1 MAWVATGIAA
11 AGVVTSVIGGVMG
24 AQKSAGDREAA
35 RQAAQDAYTEIKK
48 LNAPPDQSKA
58 ILIKHLESAGVYT
71 PETEKTINA
80 SFQQIQQSP
89 QGQAALKAQMGGLQM
104 LQDRAATGFSAE
116 DRASLNQIRQQ
127 AATDQQGKL
136 DAIKQNMA
144 SRGQSGSGSELAQ
157 QLSAASASG
166 ADESSNADKVAAQAQ
181 QSALQA
187 AVQSGQLGGQIGA
200 QQFSQQQ
207 ANTGITNAEQQF
219 NTQNSIARQQRNVA
233 NSNQAQQENLSNAQ
247 RISDTNTG
255 LTNAESLRQ
264 STAQRQYWQDQ
275 AQLAQIKS
283 NALNG
288 QAQTLNGQAD
298 STAKMYQGIGSG
310 AAAGLGAAGNAYAAM
325 NKPPS
330 TVNNY
335 SYGSAP
341 KTSNDA
347 SNSNLDPN
355 QKLAAFGGEIPYT
368 KYAQGGEVRKPDIYF
383 GNERPALDKLDEEEM
398 NKYMPKP
405 SPTPMPTEKRY
416 AFGSDVQKPAPE
428 LDPQKAKAFS
438 SYYNGG
444 SHEPSIDDRLKAFF
458 GGTPTPQPQGYAKG
472 GMIPSNADLN
482 MIRPAPYIPPGH
494 NPVDMR
500 DCPPGYAKG
509 GMIPNRADLDMIR
522 PHQYIPQGYSEG
534 GPVMMQQDPNMMQ
547 QPGMMENN
555 PLGMMSGGSVPGQE
569 NVAGDSFQ
577 NDTIHALLSPG
588 EVVLPKTVVEHG
600 PDAAYGFLHALL
612 NKHKQVKKGKQ

>member
-11 AGVVTSVIGGVMG
+11 AGIASSVIGGVMG
-24 AQKSAGDREAA
+24 AQKSASDRDAA
-35 RQAAQDAYTEIKK
+35 RQASQAAYDEIKK

-58 ILIKHLESAGVYT
+58 ILIKHLQSAGVYS
-71 PETEKTINA
+71 PEAEKSIDAT
-80 SFQQIQQSP
+80 FQHIQQSP

-136 DAIKQNMA
+136 EAIKQNMA
-144 SRGQSGSGSELAQ
+144 ARGQSGGGSELAQ

-166 ADESSNADKVAAQAQ
+166 ADESANADKVAAQAQ

-219 NTQNSIARQQRNVA
+219 NTQNSVARQQRNVA
-233 NSNQAQQENLSNAQ
+233 NSNQAQQENLANAQ
-247 RISDTNTG
+247 RISDVNTG
-255 LTNAESLRQ
+255 MTNAESLRQ
-264 STAQRQYWQDQ
+264 SAAQRQYWQDQ
-275 AQLAQIKS
+275 AQLAGMKS
-283 NALNG
+283 NALLG
-288 QAQTLNGQAD
+288 QAQSLNGQAD

-310 AAAGLGAAGNAYAAM
+310 AAAGLGAAGNAYASM
-325 NKPPS
+325 NKSPT

-335 SYGSAP
+335 DYGSAP

-347 SNSNLDPN
+347 SNMTPRSVN
-355 QKLAAFGGEIPYT
+355 AAFGGEMPYT
-368 KYAQGGEVRKPDIYF
+368 RYAQGGEVNKPDIYF
-383 GNERPALDKLDEEEM
+383 GSERSALDKLDEEETK
-398 NKYMPKP
+398 KYAPKP
-405 SPTPMPTEKRY
+405 SPTPMPIEKRY
-416 AFGSDVQKPAPE
+416 AYGSDVQKPAPE

-438 SYYNGG
+438 NYYNQG
-444 SHEPSIDDRLKAFF
+444 SHEQSIDDKLKAFF
-458 GGTPTPQPQGYAKG
+458 GAGPSSTPQPQGYAKG

-482 MIRPAPYIPPGH
+482 MITPPPYIPSGH
-494 NPVDMR
+494 NPSQPE
-500 DCPPGYAKG
+500 DCPPGYASG
-509 GMIPNRADLDMIR
+509 GMIPSRSDINMIV
-522 PHQYIPQGYSEG
+522 PNQYIPQGYFQG
-534 GPVMMQQDPNMMQ
+534 GEVGQAGHMFTR
-547 QPGMMENN
+547 
-555 PLGMMSGGSVPGQE
+555 PLGMTAGGQVPGQAPVE
-569 NVAGDSFQ
+569 GDSFQ

-588 EVVLPKTVVEHG
+588 EVVLPRTIVEHG
-600 PDAAYGFLHALL
+600 PDAAYGFLHSLL